1 MADKK
6 PRGPNG
12 GRREGAG
19 RPVGTKDPETIAREQ
34 ATAERVVEARLT
46 AQRVLDEIAKHSF
59 SNVQDLFDEAGNL
72 KPIHTLT
79 RDQAACISSLEV
91 IKKNATAGDGQTDIV
106 HKVKVVEKTKSLE
119 MLAKHFAL
127 LTDVVRLHDG
137 DEVLERITRGRKRL
151 ASH

>member
-1 MADKK
+1 MPKGYKTAQV
-6 PRGPNG
+6 
-12 GRREGAG
+12 A
-19 RPVGTKDPETIAREQ
+19 AREAGQ
-34 ATAERVVEARLT
+34 REALEQVKAEAKLT

-72 KPIHTLT
+72 KPIHQLT

-91 IKKNATAGDGQTDIV
+91 IKKNAAPGDGQTDII

-127 LTDVVRLHDG
+127 LTDVVRMDASEAILNKLS
-137 DEVLERITRGRKRL
+137 EGRKRV
-151 ASH
+151 ASLRR

>member
-1 MADKK
+1 MPKGYKTATV
-6 PRGPNG
+6 
-12 GRREGAG
+12 A
-19 RPVGTKDPETIAREQ
+19 AREAGQ
-34 ATAERVVEARLT
+34 AQALAEVAQEAKVT

-119 MLAKHFAL
+119 MLGKYFAL
-127 LTDVVRLHDG
+127 FTEKVEHSGSIDLISARL
-137 DEVLERITRGRKRL
+137 VSGRKRI
-151 ASH
+151 ADHKR